1 MSVALPSRNPS
12 CAAASDGEPGAVDFA
27 GSAGLLRCVRHGGLM
42 PYEPVWAA
50 MRRFTDQRN
59 ATTPDEIWLLQHP
72 PVFTLGQAGKP
83 EHLLRDAGIPVVR
96 IDRGGQIT
104 YHGPGQLVAYLLIDL
119 ARRKLKVR
127 ELVSLIEEAIIDCLA
142 GYGVV
147 AQRKAGAPGV
157 YVAAAKIAA
166 LGLRV
171 RNGCSYHGLSLNVA
185 MDLTPFSAINP
196 CGYEG
201 LEVVQLADLGISDSV
216 EQVGENLLRVL
227 VHLLPPVHV
236 GTPPP
241 ETDNE

>member
-1 MSVALPSRNPS
+1 M
-12 CAAASDGEPGAVDFA
+12 DFA

-72 PVFTLGQAGKP
+72 AVFTLGQAGKP

-127 ELVSLIEEAIIDCLA
+127 ELVSLIEQAIIDCLA

-216 EQVGENLLRVL
+216 EQVGENLLRAL
-227 VHLLPPVHV
+227 VRLLPPVHV

>member
-1 MSVALPSRNPS
+1 
-12 CAAASDGEPGAVDFA
+12 
-27 GSAGLLRCVRHGGLM
+27 
-42 PYEPVWAA
+42 
-50 MRRFTDQRN
+50 
-59 ATTPDEIWLLQHP
+59 
-72 PVFTLGQAGKP
+72 
-83 EHLLRDAGIPVVR
+83 
-96 IDRGGQIT
+96 
-104 YHGPGQLVAYLLIDL
+104 
-119 ARRKLKVR
+119 
-127 ELVSLIEEAIIDCLA
+127 VSLIEQAIIDCLA

-216 EQVGENLLRVL
+216 EQVGENLLRAL
-227 VHLLPPVHV
+227 VRLLPPVHV

>member
-1 MSVALPSRNPS
+1 MSLALPSRNPS
-12 CAAASDGEPGAVDFA
+12 CAAASDGDPGAVDFA
-27 GSAGLLRCVRHGGLM
+27 RSAGLLRCVRHGGLM

-127 ELVSLIEEAIIDCLA
+127 ELVSLIEQAIIDCLA

-216 EQVGENLLRVL
+216 EQVGENLLRAL
-227 VHLLPPVHV
+227 VHLLPPAHV

-241 ETDNE
+241 ETNNE

>member
-1 MSVALPSRNPS
+1 MSLAFSPGGQLSNT
-12 CAAASDGEPGAVDFA
+12 AADIGTHAGGAA
-27 GSAGLLRCVRHGGLM
+27 ECAGLHCVRHGELM

-50 MRRFTDQRN
+50 MRDFTDQRS

-83 EHLLRDAGIPVVR
+83 EHLLHDVGIPMVR

-104 YHGPGQLVAYLLIDL
+104 YHGPGQLVMYLLVDL

-127 ELVSLIEEAIIDCLA
+127 ELVSLIEQAIIDCLA
-142 GYGVV
+142 GYGVT
-147 AQRKAGAPGV
+147 ALRKAGAPGV
-157 YVAAAKIAA
+157 YVAGAKIAA

-201 LEVVQLADLGISDSV
+201 LEVVQLADLGVTDSV
-216 EQVGENLLRVL
+216 EQVGEKLLREL
-227 VHLLPPVHV
+227 VRLLPPVQV
-236 GTPPP
+236 AAA
-241 ETDNE
+241 